1 MMGTAHEQMLLGKPK
16 FLVRP
21 NSASGEGKAVK
32 YFSRVTFLAQLKGF
46 LSGNQ
51 IPKLKIH
58 FFILSVS
65 WSRLLHLAK
74 GGCRSGRLPL
84 ANPGSVAPFQRFIE

>member
-21 NSASGEGKAVK
+21 NSAGGEGKTVK

-58 FFILSVS
+58 FFLFFFFRVMATAPSFS
-65 WSRLLHLAK
+65 K
-74 GGCRSGRLPL
+74 G
-84 ANPGSVAPFQRFIE
+84 